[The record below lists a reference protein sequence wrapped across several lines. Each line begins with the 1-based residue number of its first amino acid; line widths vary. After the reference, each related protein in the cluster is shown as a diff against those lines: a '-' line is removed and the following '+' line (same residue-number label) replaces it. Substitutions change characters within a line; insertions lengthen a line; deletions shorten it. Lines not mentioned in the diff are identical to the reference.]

1 MADRRFPPL
10 WLRRLAD
17 TNTLRVFGAFFA
29 VVAVVVLAGLVWLWV
44 FVATGRASTAPRRFP
59 PPWSVEEQKVAQP
72 AVKPAAPHP
81 DQGKLRRK
89 IRYPTL

>member
-1 MADRRFPPL
+1 MADRRFPPQ

-44 FVATGRASTAPRRFP
+44 FG
-59 PPWSVEEQKVAQP
+59 
-72 AVKPAAPHP
+72 
-81 DQGKLRRK
+81 G
-89 IRYPTL
+89 

>member
-1 MADRRFPPL
+1 MADRRFPPP

-44 FVATGRASTAPRRFP
+44 FG
-59 PPWSVEEQKVAQP
+59 
-72 AVKPAAPHP
+72 
-81 DQGKLRRK
+81 G
-89 IRYPTL
+89 